1 MNLIKIYKKGRAEKQ
16 KIDRIYNFPQ
26 TQKKSSDNFTIRAF
40 YLNII

>member
-16 KIDRIYNFPQ
+16 KIYRIYNFPQ
-26 TQKKSSDNFTIRAF
+26 TKKSSDNFTIRAF